1 MTIDELIVG
10 HTYTLKSGDKM
21 KVLRY
26 IPPLD
31 KNPYDRPAYEVEA
44 GGKTWVHSEE
54 MLKRLEYKEQD

>member
-1 MTIDELIVG
+1 MSNELIVG

-31 KNPYDRPAYEVEA
+31 KNPYDCPAYEVEA